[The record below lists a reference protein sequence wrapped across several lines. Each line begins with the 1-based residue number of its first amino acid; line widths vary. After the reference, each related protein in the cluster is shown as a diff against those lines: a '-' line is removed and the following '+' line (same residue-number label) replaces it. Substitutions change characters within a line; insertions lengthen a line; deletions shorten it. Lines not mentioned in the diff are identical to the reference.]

1 MASHM
6 PNGTVRFEVTD
17 AVATAT
23 LDRPDS
29 LNAMTDGLMDD
40 VRSAVAAAED
50 DPSARVLIL
59 TGSGRAFCAGAD
71 LKQLDDSEMDDDASD
86 VAELPSMDAHFHPA
100 IRALHA
106 CKVPTVS
113 RINGVTAGGGL
124 GLAFA
129 CDISIAA
136 NSAFF
141 VATFGPRLGI
151 DPDLGTT
158 WHLPTRLGRARAMGL
173 AMLGDRLTATEAAEW
188 GLIYRAVPDTD
199 LDAEIE
205 RVVAVL
211 KRSSAV
217 AMTRIR
223 SAIDGAPHNTLSD
236 QLEVEGDHQRVLIPM
251 NMAEGAAA
259 FVDKREP
266 NFDR

>member
-1 MASHM
+1 MVSQM
-6 PNGTVRFEVTD
+6 PNGTVHVAVAD
-17 AVATAT
+17 GVATAT
-23 LDRPDS
+23 LNRPEA

-40 VRSAVAAAED
+40 VRSAVEAAEAD
-50 DPSARVLIL
+50 AGVRVLVL
-59 TGSGRAFCAGAD
+59 TGNGRAFCAGAD
-71 LKQLDDSEMDDDASD
+71 LKEMDDSDTQTDA
-86 VAELPSMDAHFHPA
+86 AELPSMDAHFHPA
-100 IRALHA
+100 IRALHS
-106 CKVPTVS
+106 CQVPTVS

-136 NSAFF
+136 HSAFF

-151 DPDLGTT
+151 VPDLGST

-173 AMLGDRLTATEAAEW
+173 AMLGDRITALEAEEW
-188 GLIYRAVPDTD
+188 GLIYRAVPDDELDTEVQRVTD
-199 LDAEIE
+199 
-205 RVVAVL
+205 VL
-211 KRSSAV
+211 KRSSAA

-223 SAIDGAPHNTLSD
+223 SAIDEAPHNTLSD
-236 QLEVEGDHQRVLIPM
+236 QLEVEGNHQRVLIPM

-259 FVDKREP
+259 FVEKRQP